1 MGEPKP
7 IGLRLIKIGGNELIT
22 INEVR
27 EQPKILAE
35 VAKNYEE
42 IVRRTREIIQKAN
55 ISQIDF
61 VGCGSS
67 YYLSMGLSMQA
78 RRMSGGKVKSRFLSG
93 SEVML
98 GLADVVP
105 GSVVVG
111 ISRSGESSETVAAI
125 KAANMGGALTVAV
138 TCSEESSISRFASVS
153 LEIGFVKEEAIVM
166 TKSFTSMS
174 FLMSAL
180 CRDLFTHELLDRYLE
195 VIPSISQEIIA
206 NANFELE
213 LIKAG
218 TFTHYA
224 FLGYDEYFAAC
235 MEGVIKVTEISLSDV
250 DCYQT
255 LEFRHGPKSKIG
267 QQSLAVVSTNPKA
280 YDQELKVAHDIM
292 RLGGTVLYIHS
303 GPSRNEHSISTGY
316 PQKDFGDWF
325 LRAMPFQLI
334 GIKRALIKGVD
345 PDSPNNLTRVVEI

>member
-1 MGEPKP
+1 M
-7 IGLRLIKIGGNELIT
+7 IT
-22 INEVR
+22 INEIH
-27 EQPKILAE
+27 EQPKMLAE
-35 VAKNYEE
+35 VSKNYED
-42 IVRRTREIIQKAN
+42 IVRSTRKIIQKAN

-67 YYLSMGLSMQA
+67 YYLSMGLSMQV

-111 ISRSGESSETVAAI
+111 ISRSGESSETLAAI
-125 KAANMGGALTVAV
+125 EAANTGGALTVAV
-138 TCSEESSISRFASVS
+138 TCSEESSISRFASFS
-153 LEIGFVKEEAIVM
+153 LEIGFVQEEAIVM

-174 FLMSAL
+174 FLVSAL
-180 CRDLFTHELLDRYLE
+180 CRDLFSHEVLDRYLE

-206 NANFELE
+206 EADSELE
-213 LIKAG
+213 LIRAG
-218 TFTHYA
+218 TFSHYA

-235 MEGVIKVTEISLSDV
+235 MEGAIKVAEISLSDV

-255 LEFRHGPKSKIG
+255 LEFRHGPKSKID

-280 YDQELKVAHDIM
+280 YDQELRVAHDISK
-292 RLGGTVLYIHS
+292 LGGSVLLVHS
-303 GPSRNEHSISTGY
+303 GSSRNEHSISTGY
-316 PQKDFGDWF
+316 PHKDFGDWF
-325 LRAMPFQLI
+325 LRAMIFQLI
-334 GIKRALIKGVD
+334 GIKRASVKGVD